1 MPHAIGQR
9 WLSDNESELGI
20 GLLSDFDART
30 VTLSF
35 PATGDRRVYSKNDAP
50 ITRLTFAEGE
60 KIRHLDDWQMQV
72 TSIEE
77 KNGVLVYF
85 GTHAETGEETGLLET
100 EIHPAI
106 IVNKP
111 QDRLFAG
118 QVDRLEHFNLRY
130 QCLQQRARL
139 QSSELRGLNG
149 ARIGL
154 IPHQL
159 HIAKEAGQRYAP
171 RLLLADEVGLGKTIE
186 AGLILHQQLLTER
199 AQRVLILV
207 PEPLLHQWL
216 VELLRRFNITA
227 ALFDKERVAEAMLD
241 GLNPFETEQ
250 VVLCAQSL
258 LNNKK
263 YHEAAVEAGWD
274 LLIVDEAHHLSW
286 DNGKPSRSYQQVAE
300 LADETPGLLL
310 LTATPDQLG
319 HEGHFARLRLLDP
332 NRFHD
337 YQSFVNEEQSYQQ
350 VADAAN
356 ALLDKE
362 LLSDDQLRLLNEL
375 ISENDIEPQLKCVQD
390 TSLADDLRDQAR
402 TELLQQLLDRH
413 GTSRVLFRN
422 TRAAIQGFPKRCL
435 NISEL
440 ALPSAYQTALKLNRK
455 SDPQEQLV
463 QALSPEQSYCEL
475 EGDSDAWLNIDPR
488 LDWLIDTLAEVKPAK
503 VLLICSLKRTVL
515 QLAEALRN
523 KTGMQVAV
531 FHEDMSI
538 VERDRAA
545 AHFADDE
552 QGAQILLC
560 SEIGSEGRNFQFAHH
575 LVLFDLP
582 LNPDLLEQRIGR
594 LDRIGQQHDIQIH
607 LPVFAETAQLRLLQW
622 LHQGLNAIES
632 TLSIGK
638 QLYDEFEQPLLDGL
652 RLQTDAEHWQQ
663 LLNHTRQRR
672 DELIA
677 MLESGRDRLLEIS
690 SRGQGSAEQLVNA
703 IAEQDD
709 DIALTQFMLRLW
721 DVYGVNQDEKG
732 EQCIALMP
740 SEGMLGGDLP
750 TLTEEGATVTFDRST
765 ALSREDVQFLSWDHP
780 MVAGAV
786 DAILGTTTGSTN
798 VAVLKNKA
806 LPEGSY
812 MLQVVFTL
820 HAPAPGHLQLARF
833 LPAEPIRLLLDKR
846 ANDLSDKVD
855 FDQLSPQLSP
865 IGKHTATKL
874 VAALRQQLPP
884 LLRTA
889 ESLAQQRA
897 EQATAQANQ
906 LADDYFRAELDR
918 LSALKAVNPNV
929 RDDEIDHLQGQSIL
943 AQQALEQAQVRLES
957 VQLIVVHHA

>member
-20 GLLSDFDART
+20 GLLSDLDGRT

-35 PATGDRRVYSKNDAP
+35 PATGERRVYSKNDAP
-50 ITRLTFAEGE
+50 ITRLSFAEGDE
-60 KIRHLDDWQMQV
+60 IRHLDDWQLRV
-72 TSIEE
+72 TSIEQ

-85 GTHAETGEETGLLET
+85 GTHTETGEETGLLET

-130 QCLQQRARL
+130 QCLEQRARL

-216 VELLRRFNITA
+216 VELLRRFNIAA
-227 ALFDKERVAEAMLD
+227 ALFDKARVAEAMLD

-250 VVLCAQSL
+250 VVLCPQTL
-258 LNNKK
+258 LNNKQ

-286 DNGKPSRSYQQVAE
+286 QDGKPSRAYRQVAE
-300 LADETPGLLL
+300 LAEETPGLLL

-337 YQSFVNEEQSYQQ
+337 YQAFVDEEQGYQQ
-350 VADAAN
+350 VAEAAN
-356 ALLDKE
+356 ALLDKQ
-362 LLSDDQLRLLNEL
+362 LLTDQQLRLLNEL
-375 ISENDIEPQLKCVQD
+375 ISENDIEPQLRCVQD
-390 TSLADDLRDQAR
+390 DTLDEELRQQAR
-402 TELLQQLLDRH
+402 NELLQQLLDRH

-422 TRAAIQGFPKRCL
+422 TRAAIQGFPKRQLAVTEL
-435 NISEL
+435 N
-440 ALPSAYQTALKLNRK
+440 LPSAYQTALKINVK
-455 SDPQEQLV
+455 SDPQLQLM
-463 QALSPEQSYCEL
+463 QMLAPEQSYAEL
-475 EGDSDAWLNIDPR
+475 EGESDVWLNIDPR
-488 LDWLIDTLAEVKPAK
+488 LDWLVDTLADVKPAK

-545 AHFADDE
+545 AHFASDE
-552 QGAQILLC
+552 DGAQILLC

-607 LPVFAETAQLRLLQW
+607 LPVFKQTAQQRLLQW

-638 QLYDEFEQPLLDGL
+638 QLYDEFEQPLLEGL
-652 RLQTDAEHWQQ
+652 RLQTDDEHWQQ

-672 DELIA
+672 DELIT
-677 MLESGRDRLLEIS
+677 MLEHGRDRLLEIG
-690 SRGQGSAEQLVNA
+690 SRGKGSAEHLVAA

-709 DIALTQFMLRLW
+709 DVILTQFMLRLW

-740 SEGMLGGDLP
+740 TEGMLGGDLP
-750 TLTEEGATVTFDRST
+750 MLTQEGATVTFDRKT
-765 ALSREDVQFLSWDHP
+765 ALSREEVQFLSWDHP

-786 DAILGTTTGSTN
+786 DNILTTTTGSTN

-812 MLQVVFTL
+812 MLQVVFTQV
-820 HAPAPGHLQLARF
+820 AQAPGHLQLGRF
-833 LPAEPIRLLLDKR
+833 LSGEPIRILLDR
-846 ANDLSDKVD
+846 NGNDLSDKVA
-855 FDQLSPQLSP
+855 FEQLTPQLSP

-884 LLRTA
+884 LLRAA
-889 ESLAQQRA
+889 ETVAQQKA
-897 EQATAQANQ
+897 EQAVSDATGKLDQ
-906 LADDYFRAELDR
+906 YFRGELDR

-929 RDDEIDHLQGQSIL
+929 RDDELEHLQS
-943 AQQALEQAQVRLES
+943 QAEQGAVALSQAQLKLES
-957 VQLIVVHHA
+957 IQLIVVSHS